1 MQNQQYRPLARL
13 LPALCVLLLS
23 ACQSFGP
30 TPVTP
35 PATPTPATPV
45 PPVTPVAP
53 VTPPAVPTPEVP
65 AKPPTEAAAPWRTAR
80 WSDLPGWLQDD
91 PQQALP
97 ALLSS
102 CRGMRVAETVKAW
115 ASTCEALRKLGSKPS
130 REQLRQLLQTRLTP
144 WQLINADGSEQG
156 LITGYYEP
164 LLRASRTRSAQFNV
178 PVLGVPDDLITV
190 ELGDLYPEL
199 KGSRVRGR
207 LDGRKLLPYWNRS
220 QIDAQIDSL
229 PARTLVYTEDPIELF
244 FLQVQGSGQAQLPD
258 GSRVRLAYADQNG
271 HPYKS
276 IGRWLIDQGEL
287 KLEQA
292 SMQGIQAWA
301 RAHPA
306 RLAELLGANP
316 SYVFF
321 REEASTGEGPKGS
334 LGVPLTGMRS
344 IAVDPRSIPLGAP
357 VFLAVKMPDGQNLQ
371 QLMLAQDTG
380 GAIRG
385 RVRADLFTGFG
396 AEAGAQAGRMRQQG
410 RIWLLWPQDA
420 PLPAT
425 P

>member
-23 ACQSFGP
+23 ACQILGP
-30 TPVTP
+30 TPEAP
-35 PATPTPATPV
+35 PASPT
-45 PPVTPVAP
+45 PVTPVAP
-53 VTPPAVPTPEVP
+53 TPPATPPAVPTPEVP
-65 AKPPTEAAAPWRTAR
+65 TKPPTEVAAPWRAAR

-102 CRGMRVAETVKAW
+102 CRAMRVAETVKAW
-115 ASTCEALRKLGSKPS
+115 SSTCEALRKLGSKPS

-156 LITGYYEP
+156 MITGYYEP

-190 ELGDLYPEL
+190 ELGELYPEL

-207 LDGRKLLPYWNRS
+207 LDGRKLLPYWNRT
-220 QIDAQIDSL
+220 QIDAQLDSL

-334 LGVPLTGMRS
+334 LGVPLTAMRS

-357 VFLAVKMPDGQNLQ
+357 VFLAAKMPDGQNLQ

-420 PLPAT
+420 ALPAT

>member
-1 MQNQQYRPLARL
+1 M
-13 LPALCVLLLS
+13 LLLS

-65 AKPPTEAAAPWRTAR
+65 AKPPAEAAAPWRAAR
-80 WSDLPGWLQDD
+80 WSDLPGWQQDD

-207 LDGRKLLPYWNRS
+207 LEGRKLLPYWNRT

-229 PARTLVYTEDPIELF
+229 PARTLLYTEDPIELF

-357 VFLAVKMPDGQNLQ
+357 VFLAAKMPDGQNLQ

-385 RVRADLFTGFG
+385 RVRADVFTGFG

>member
-65 AKPPTEAAAPWRTAR
+65 AKPPAEAAAPWRAAR
-80 WSDLPGWLQDD
+80 WSDLPGWQQDD

-207 LDGRKLLPYWNRS
+207 LEGRKLLPYWNRT

-229 PARTLVYTEDPIELF
+229 PARTLLYTEDPIELF

-357 VFLAVKMPDGQNLQ
+357 VFLAAKMPDGQNLQ

-385 RVRADLFTGFG
+385 RVRADVFTGFG